1 MAESYGLN
9 FNLAMTTNEDGV
21 VDLGVHVTDSDGLD
35 LDHKASGKD
44 AMKVI
49 DELTSTLTRELWIVS
64 DDRKQK
70 KDKEQAKKIKKERE
84 EREERAAKLA
94 DLKSQAE
101 EIKKQIEEIEKDT
114 KDAKT
119 VRTSRPSYKSLL
131 DQDFARLLKLFS

>member
-44 AMKVI
+44 AVKVI
-49 DELTSTLTRELWIVS
+49 NDITGTLTRELMAVS
-64 DDRKQK
+64 NGRKQK
-70 KDKEQAKKIKKERE
+70 RDKEQAEKLKKERE
-84 EREERAAKLA
+84 ERATKLA
-94 DLKSQAE
+94 DLKAQAE

-119 VRTSRPSYKSLL
+119 VRTSRPSYESLL
-131 DQDFARLLKLFS
+131 DQDFARLLKLFG

>member
-1 MAESYGLN
+1 MAESYDLN
-9 FNLAMTTNEDGV
+9 LNLVMTTNEDGV

-49 DELTSTLTRELWIVS
+49 NDITGTLMRELMTVS
-64 DDRKQK
+64 NGRKQK
-70 KDKEQAKKIKKERE
+70 KDKEKAEKLKK

-114 KDAKT
+114 KDTKT
-119 VRTSRPSYKSLL
+119 VRTSRPSYEPLL
-131 DQDFARLLKLFS
+131 DQDFARLLKLFG

>member
-44 AMKVI
+44 GMKVI
-49 DELTSTLTRELWIVS
+49 NEITSMLTRELMAVS
-64 DDRKQK
+64 NGRKQK
-70 KDKEQAKKIKKERE
+70 KDKEKAEKLEKERA
-84 EREERAAKLA
+84 ERATKLA
-94 DLKSQAE
+94 NLKSQAE
-101 EIKKQIEEIEKDT
+101 EIKKQIADLE

-119 VRTSRPSYKSLL
+119 AESVRTSRPSYESLL
-131 DQDFARLLKLFS
+131 DQDFARLLKIFG

>member
-21 VDLGVHVTDSDGLD
+21 VDFGVHVTDSDGLD

-49 DELTSTLTRELWIVS
+49 DELTSTLKRELMTVS
-64 DDRKQK
+64 NGRKQK
-70 KDKEQAKKIKKERE
+70 KDKEQAEKIKK

-101 EIKKQIEEIEKDT
+101 KIKKQIEEIEKDT
-114 KDAKT
+114 KDTKT
-119 VRTSRPSYKSLL
+119 VLTSRPSYESLL
-131 DQDFARLLKLFS
+131 NQDFARLLKLFS

>member
-9 FNLAMTTNEDGV
+9 LNLAMTTNEDGV
-21 VDLGVHVTDSDGLD
+21 VDLGVHLTDSDGLD

-44 AMKVI
+44 AVKVI
-49 DELTSTLTRELWIVS
+49 DELTSTLMRELWIVS
-64 DDRKQK
+64 NDRKQK

-84 EREERAAKLA
+84 ERTAKLA

-119 VRTSRPSYKSLL
+119 VRTSRPSYESLL

>member
-9 FNLAMTTNEDGV
+9 FNLAMTTNKDGV

-49 DELTSTLTRELWIVS
+49 DELTSTLTRELMIVS

-70 KDKEQAKKIKKERE
+70 KDKEQAKKIKK

-119 VRTSRPSYKSLL
+119 VRTSYPSYKSLL
-131 DQDFARLLKLFS
+131 DQDFVRLLKLFG

>member
-9 FNLAMTTNEDGV
+9 FNLAMTQNENGV
-21 VDLGVHVTDSDGLD
+21 IDLGVHMTDSDGLD

-49 DELTSTLTRELWIVS
+49 NDLTGTLTRELMAVS
-64 DDRKQK
+64 NGRKQK
-70 KDKEQAKKIKKERE
+70 KDKEQAEKLKK

-114 KDAKT
+114 KDTKT
-119 VRTSRPSYKSLL
+119 VRTSRPSYESLL
-131 DQDFARLLKLFS
+131 DQDFARLLKLFG